1 MTPLHL
7 AIKSAESFQTTRAI
21 KELLIKGGDRK
32 ARDREGRL
40 PVDLTVNIK
49 SQSMRNEVR
58 DILVSYISFIVLA
71 KKEQMYG
78 SISYKITVE
87 KT

>member
-1 MTPLHL
+1 MDNQGMTPLHL

-40 PVDLTVNIK
+40 PIDLTVNIK

-58 DILVSYISFIVLA
+58 DILVSLLFIKGIA
-71 KKEQMYG
+71 KEKQMHG
-78 SISYKITVE
+78 SISY
-87 KT
+87 